1 MSKFKDSLI
10 EIEQMLGEL
19 LTDEGMTNEQA
30 LKTIEVKLGSLAKDY
45 AKDVLARWNNEE
57 TSLWEL

>member
-30 LKTIEVKLGSLAKDY
+30 LKNIEVKLGSLAKDY
-45 AKDVLARWNNEE
+45 AKEVLARWNDEE
-57 TSLWEL
+57 ISLWEL

>member
-57 TSLWEL
+57 ISL

>member
-57 TSLWEL
+57 TSL

>member
-45 AKDVLARWNNEE
+45 AKDVLARWNDEE
-57 TSLWEL
+57 ISL